1 MKTKIALFALF
12 LLGSLTGIKAQN
24 IETWVESNEKVPV
37 EKIYLHTDREF
48 YFAGETIWFKCYLTD
63 SRSGKL
69 IPGAE
74 NIYINLVH
82 ESGTIV
88 SESILLSLNGQSNS
102 SISVPDTLKEG
113 GYILQAFTDYLLNF
127 GESSFFQK
135 PLKIAPPAGSLRAI
149 DRLERSTGSRE
160 MAADASFMPEGG
172 VLLENTSNLVAFKI
186 TDKNGYGVDAGGTVS
201 NKAGETV
208 TAFNTDYRGMGIFFL
223 TPEPGESYRVKINGF
238 PSFHFSFDSLI
249 SAEGIKIQLVNHTS
263 RELILNITGNSEKFT
278 GKTFYIANMHRGE
291 VLFYRPVKI
300 ESANQVLKFDS
311 KMLKGGINRLVLLD
325 KNLKPVSERLLFS
338 NEYEV
343 NELKVITDSVAYT
356 QRSEV
361 KLEISD
367 KYSAA
372 TQAESHLSLAV
383 IHENSIPEI
392 GVSQNILSS
401 LLINSEL
408 NGFTGPS
415 ADYFTDAGL
424 PSEAKL
430 RLLMLT
436 NGWSSYFWNNVPP
449 MNQPLEFN
457 QTAGIDLKGVATD
470 AITGQPIEKGEI
482 LLIIEKDA
490 EMAFLTDTTNETG
503 EFIFHGLVFNDNAKV
518 LVQAKNEKGRQNT
531 AIMLKPVLKKITPQ
545 KSGLI
550 QADGFPDVPADL
562 HRIKYTAVQEWKII
576 DAKKRAKAKRLQ
588 TSESVR
594 SQAETDDHF
603 RIYENADHV
612 IQVPERE
619 ASSGNI
625 LDFLSGK
632 VPGLDINS
640 EQVSIRGT
648 SNFDGNST
656 PLFLIDGVP
665 LLSGNKMNRTGF
677 EGQNEER
684 EPDQNVIQTVKSIPM
699 GDIDKVE
706 ILKSS
711 QNLATFG
718 TEGSN
723 GVIAI
728 YTRRG
733 DKDIPARIMKG
744 VIEKSIAGYAPARN
758 FYAPKYTP
766 DNKKWDIPDY
776 RTTLFWEPEISLKNN
791 SVEYVFS
798 SSDQPGTYKIY
809 VEGINEEG
817 EICLG
822 EAQFVVEEQK

>member
-1 MKTKIALFALF
+1 MKTKITLFVIF
-12 LLGSLTGIKAQN
+12 LLGNLTGIIAQN
-24 IETWVESNEKVPV
+24 IETWVESSEKVPV

-48 YFAGETIWFKCYLTD
+48 YFTGETIWFKSYLTD

-82 ESGTIV
+82 ESGDIV
-88 SESILLSLNGQSNS
+88 AESILLSLNGQAHS
-102 SISVPDTLKEG
+102 SISIPDTLKEG

-135 PLKIAPPAGSLRAI
+135 LLKIERPAGSLRAI
-149 DRLERSTGSRE
+149 DRIERSTNSHE
-160 MAADASFMPEGG
+160 MAADASFLPEGG
-172 VLLENTSNLVAFKI
+172 LLLENTSNLVAFKI
-186 TDKNGYGVDAGGTVS
+186 IDKNGYGIDASGTVS
-201 NKAGETV
+201 DEAGETV
-208 TAFNTDYRGMGIFFL
+208 TAFNTNYRGMGIFFL
-223 TPEPGESYRVKINGF
+223 TPEPGKSYQATINGF
-238 PSFHFSFDSLI
+238 PSFRFNFDSLV

-263 RELILNITGNSEKFT
+263 NELIVNIKGNSRKFNGET
-278 GKTFYIANMHRGE
+278 YYIANMFRGE
-291 VLFYRPVKI
+291 ILFYRPVKI
-300 ESANQVLKFDS
+300 ESENQVLKFDS

-338 NEYEV
+338 KNFTL
-343 NELKVITDSVAYT
+343 NELEVTTDSVSYT
-356 QRSEV
+356 RISEV
-361 KLEISD
+361 KLNISE
-367 KYSAA
+367 KNPSA
-372 TQAESHLSLAV
+372 TPKERHLSLAV
-383 IHENSIPEI
+383 VHENAFPES

-401 LLINSEL
+401 LLIDSEL

-415 ADYFTDAGL
+415 ADYFSDAGL

-436 NGWSSYFWNNVPP
+436 NGWISYFWNNVPP
-449 MNQPLEFN
+449 MNQPLEFK

-470 AITGQPIEKGEI
+470 IITGQPIEEGEI
-482 LLIIEKDA
+482 SLVIEKDA
-490 EMAFLTDTTNETG
+490 EMAFLTDTTAKAG
-503 EFIFHGLVFNDNAKV
+503 EFTFPGLIFNDTAKV

-531 AIMLKPVLKKITPQ
+531 EIKLAPVSKKITPQ
-545 KSGLI
+545 SSDLM
-550 QADGFPDVPADL
+550 QAAGFPDVSADM
-562 HRIKYTAVQEWKII
+562 HRIKYTAVQERNRFY
-576 DAKKRAKAKRLQ
+576 AKQRAKAERLQ
-588 TSESVR
+588 TSEQVR
-594 SQAETDDHF
+594 SPEENDGHF

-612 IQVPERE
+612 VQVPQNE
-619 ASSGNI
+619 ASSSNI

-656 PLFLIDGVP
+656 PLFLVDGVP
-665 LLSGNKMNRTGF
+665 LLTGNNTIRTGP
-677 EGQNEER
+677 GSNEEE
-684 EPDQNVIQTVKSIPM
+684 EPDQYVIETVKSIPL

-733 DKDIPARIMKG
+733 NKDIPARAVKG
-744 VIEKSIAGYAPARN
+744 VIEKNIAGYAAAKN
-758 FYAPKYTP
+758 FFVPKYSP
-766 DNKKWDIPDY
+766 ENKNREIPDY
-776 RTTLFWEPEISLKNN
+776 RTTLFWEPEIPLKNN
-791 SVEYVFS
+791 SAKYVFS
-798 SSDQPGTYKIY
+798 TSEQPGTYKIF

-817 EICLG
+817 EVCLG
-822 EAQFVVEEQK
+822 KAQFIVEEQK

>member
-1 MKTKIALFALF
+1 MKTKIALFVLF
-12 LLGSLTGIKAQN
+12 VLGSLTGTMAQS
-24 IETWVESNEKVPV
+24 IETWVDSSEKVPV

-48 YFAGETIWFKCYLTD
+48 YFTGETIRFKSYLTD

-82 ESGTIV
+82 ESGAIV
-88 SESILLSLNGQSNS
+88 SETILLSLNGQSHS
-102 SISVPDTLKEG
+102 GITLPDTLKEG
-113 GYILQAFTDYLLNF
+113 GYILQAFTNYLLNF
-127 GESSFFQK
+127 GEASFFQK
-135 PLKIAPPAGSLRAI
+135 PLKIAHPAGSLRAI
-149 DRLERSTGSRE
+149 DRIERSAASRE
-160 MAADASFMPEGG
+160 MAADASFLPEGG

-186 TDKNGYGVDAGGTVS
+186 TDKNGYGIDASGAVIDQT
-201 NKAGETV
+201 GETV
-208 TAFNTDYRGMGIFFL
+208 TDFKTDYRGMGIFFL
-223 TPEPGESYRVKINGF
+223 TPERGKSYHATINGF
-238 PSFHFSFDSLI
+238 PSFRFSFDSLV
-249 SAEGIKIQLVNHTS
+249 STEGTKIQLINHTS
-263 RELILNITGNSEKFT
+263 NKLIINTKENSGKFN
-278 GKTFYIANMHRGE
+278 GETFYIANMHRGE

-300 ESANQVLKFDS
+300 ETEDQVLKFDS
-311 KMLKGGINRLVLLD
+311 KMLKGGINRLVLLNS
-325 KNLKPVSERLLFS
+325 NLKPVSERLLFS
-338 NEYEV
+338 KNFKM
-343 NELKVITDSVAYT
+343 NELEVTTDSVSYA
-356 QRSEV
+356 QRSEI
-361 KLEISD
+361 KLNISG
-367 KYSAA
+367 KNSSSA
-372 TQAESHLSLAV
+372 QKEGHLSLTV
-383 IHENSIPEI
+383 VHENAFPES
-392 GVSQNILSS
+392 GVSQHILSS
-401 LLINSEL
+401 LLIDSEL
-408 NGFTGPS
+408 NGFAGPS

-424 PSEAKL
+424 PSESKL

-436 NGWSSYFWNNVPP
+436 SGWSSYFWNNVPP
-449 MNQPLEFN
+449 MNKPLEFK

-470 AITGQPIEKGEI
+470 VITGQPIDEGEI
-482 LLIIEKDA
+482 SLVIEKDA
-490 EMAFLTDTTNETG
+490 EMAFLTDTTGKTG
-503 EFIFHGLVFNDNAKV
+503 EFTFPGLVFNDTAKV

-531 AIMLKPVLKKITPQ
+531 AIMLNPVLKKITPQ
-545 KSGLI
+545 KSDLM
-550 QADGFPDVPADL
+550 QAAGFPDVPADL
-562 HRIKYTAVQEWKII
+562 HRIKYTAVQEWNRF
-576 DAKKRAKAKRLQ
+576 DAKQRAKAERLH
-588 TSESVR
+588 TSEPVR
-594 SQAETDDHF
+594 SPVENDSHF

-612 IQVPERE
+612 VQVPQNE

-665 LLSGNKMNRTGF
+665 LLTGNNTARTGP
-677 EGQNEER
+677 GSNEE
-684 EPDQNVIQTVKSIPM
+684 EQPDQHVIETVKSIPM

-733 DKDIPARIMKG
+733 DKDIPARAVKG
-744 VIEKSIAGYAPARN
+744 MIEKSISGYAPAKK
-758 FYAPKYTP
+758 FYVPKYTP
-766 DNKKWDIPDY
+766 ENKNWETPDY
-776 RTTLFWEPEISLKNN
+776 RTTLFWEPEISLKND

-798 SSDQPGTYKIY
+798 SSDQSGTYKIF

-822 EAQFVVEEQK
+822 KAQFVVEEQK

>member
-1 MKTKIALFALF
+1 MKTKIALFVIF
-12 LLGSLTGIKAQN
+12 VLGTLTGTMAQN
-24 IETWVESNEKVPV
+24 IETWVESSEKVPV

-48 YFAGETIWFKCYLTD
+48 YFTGETIWFKSYLTD

-88 SESILLSLNGQSNS
+88 SESILLSLNGQAHSG
-102 SISVPDTLKEG
+102 ISFPDTLKNG

-135 PLKIAPPAGSLRAI
+135 PIKIARPAGSLRAI
-149 DRLERSTGSRE
+149 DRIERSTGSRK
-160 MAADASFMPEGG
+160 MAADASFLPEGG

-186 TDKNGYGVDAGGTVS
+186 TDKNGYGIDASGIVS
-201 NKAGETV
+201 NEAGETV
-208 TAFNTDYRGMGIFFL
+208 TTFNTDYRGMGIFFL
-223 TPEPGESYRVKINGF
+223 TPEPGKSYHARINGF
-238 PSFHFSFDSLI
+238 QSFRFSFDSLV

-263 RELILNITGNSEKFT
+263 NELIVNIKGNSGKFNGET
-278 GKTFYIANMHRGE
+278 YYIANMFRGE

-300 ESANQVLKFDS
+300 ESENQVLKFDS

-325 KNLKPVSERLLFS
+325 NNLKPVSERLLFS
-338 NEYEV
+338 KNFKL
-343 NELKVITDSVAYT
+343 NELKIQTDSDSYA

-361 KLEISD
+361 KLNISG
-367 KYSAA
+367 KNSPSA
-372 TQAESHLSLAV
+372 TSESHLSLAV
-383 IHENSIPEI
+383 VHENAFPESNI
-392 GVSQNILSS
+392 SQNILSS
-401 LLINSEL
+401 LLIDSEL
-408 NGFTGPS
+408 NDFAGPS
-415 ADYFTDAGL
+415 TDYFTDAGL
-424 PSEAKL
+424 PSETKL

-436 NGWSSYFWNNVPP
+436 NGWSSYFWNKVPP
-449 MNQPLEFN
+449 MNQPLEFS

-470 AITGQPIEKGEI
+470 VITGQPIYEGEI
-482 LLIIEKDA
+482 SLVIEKDA
-490 EMAFLTDTTNETG
+490 EMAFLTDTTGKTG
-503 EFIFHGLVFNDNAKV
+503 EFTFPGLVFNDTAKV
-518 LVQAKNEKGRQNT
+518 LIQAKNEKGRQST
-531 AIMLKPVLKKITPQ
+531 AIMLNPVLKKITPQ
-545 KSGLI
+545 ESDLM
-550 QADGFPDVPADL
+550 QAAGFPDISAGL
-562 HRIKYTAVQEWKII
+562 HQIKYTAVQEWNRF
-576 DAKKRAKAKRLQ
+576 DAKQRAKAKRLH
-588 TSESVR
+588 TSEPVR
-594 SQAETDDHF
+594 SPVENDGHF

-612 IQVPERE
+612 VQVPEKE

-665 LLSGNKMNRTGF
+665 LLTGNNTIRTGP
-677 EGQNEER
+677 GSNEE
-684 EPDQNVIQTVKSIPM
+684 EAPDQRVIEAVKSIPM

-733 DKDIPARIMKG
+733 DKDIPARAVKG
-744 VIEKSIAGYAPARN
+744 VIEKSIAGYASEKS
-758 FYAPKYTP
+758 FYVPKYTP
-766 DNKKWDIPDY
+766 ENKNREIPDY
-776 RTTLFWEPEISLKNN
+776 RTTLFWEPEITLKNDL
-791 SVEYVFS
+791 VEYSFS
-798 SSDQPGTYKIY
+798 TSDQPGTYKIF

-817 EICLG
+817 EVCLG